1 MGLPDFSTKKPVTTV
16 MIFIGVMLFGLISLA
31 KLPQEL
37 FPPITYPQ
45 LTVFT
50 GYANAAPEEIETLL
64 TKPIEEA
71 VGTVSGL
78 KTVRSISKEGVS
90 LVMAEFDWDQNMDFA
105 SLRTREKVDLVKAR
119 LPRDASEPLVVPF
132 NPFELPVMTIS
143 VTGNRSPVKLRQVAK
158 KTIKEELEKIDGVAS
173 ASVEGGLERE
183 IVVDVNQGKLNSYDV
198 SILNVSDSIT
208 NANLNYPAGTIK
220 ESFYEYL
227 IRTLGEF
234 KDVKE
239 IEEVIITSRTGDEKF
254 RQQPFEEN
262 LDNRTISAKAN
273 LVAIRDVAEI
283 RDTVKERSSYS
294 RHNFEENISISIQ
307 KQAQANTMQVI
318 RSVRAAFP
326 RINDLLPEDIKLE
339 VVYDQSVFIEDAI
352 NGVRDAAVQ
361 GGILAFLV
369 LLVFLRSFKSSA
381 IVTLS
386 IPISIMIVF
395 TFMYFGGLS
404 INMMS
409 LGGLALGVGMLVD
422 NAIVVI
428 ENIFRHREMGK
439 PPKIAASEG
448 AEEVSNAIVASTL
461 TTIAVF
467 LPMIFVVGVAGQLF
481 KELAFTVTFSLIG
494 SLWVALTLIP
504 LLSSRVGSSAK
515 EAAKGAAAFE
525 GGEKWKKV
533 VAKYEVILRK
543 FLKHK
548 GIGLTVVLAI
558 FISSLFIINV
568 LEKELMPKAD
578 QGQFIIK
585 LDMVVGTKLTE
596 TNKTVL
602 ILEESILEEEVVD
615 SVSVVVGSS
624 RGDSAKDIVKSMGS
638 HQARM
643 IVKLKDKR
651 AIKTAAFAKSLKDKF
666 DADKRLEGAN
676 IEFTLDSG
684 ALSGAFGGGGGKPI
698 SIEIKGENLD
708 VMEGIARR
716 IEDSLEEIDGIFG
729 IEDDVPESSPEVRI
743 NIDKDKASLYNISV
757 VDLARTAQM
766 VLRGYIPSQFKE
778 KGQEIDIRVRL
789 REQDRDNYD
798 KLYRIRINSPNG
810 GMIPLG
816 KLARF
821 ERGRGPS
828 AIKRIGQ
835 ERTIMV
841 YAGAIGR
848 KLADVTADVRS
859 MLEGMNFE
867 SGYRVRLAGESE
879 EMNKSFAS
887 LQFALILSL
896 VMVYMIMAA
905 QFESITQPLIILFTV
920 PLSIIGVLLA
930 LLVTNTSIS
939 VIAMLG
945 VLMLGG
951 IVVNNGIVL
960 IDYTN
965 ILIANGKSMMEAIVE
980 ASLARL
986 RPIIMTALTTVLGLL
1001 PMALAVGRGSELR
1014 SPMAI
1019 GVMGGLFVSTFLTL
1033 VVIPSIF
1040 VLESEVRTKIT
1051 GIIGER
1057 FGKKKEIE
1065 HEDPQSPKSSGGDNY
1080 RI

>member
-1 MGLPDFSTKKPVTTV
+1 MGLPEFSTKKPVTTV
-16 MIFIGVMLFGLISLA
+16 MIFVGVILFGLISLV

-105 SLRTREKVDLVKAR
+105 SLRTREKVDLMKAR
-119 LPRDASEPLVVPF
+119 LPRDATEPLVVPF
-132 NPFELPVMTIS
+132 NPFELPIMTIS
-143 VTGNRSPVKLRQVAK
+143 VTGNRSPVKLRQIAQDV
-158 KTIKEELEKIDGVAS
+158 IKEELEKINGVAS
-173 ASVEGGLERE
+173 ASVEGGMERE
-183 IVVDVNQGKLNSYDV
+183 ILVEVNQNKLKTYGV

-234 KDVKE
+234 KSVEE
-239 IEEVIITSRTGDEKF
+239 IEDVVVTSRTGEDQEQRMPF
-254 RQQPFEEN
+254 DQQLQRRDISPEAN
-262 LDNRTISAKAN
+262 VVTIK
-273 LVAIRDVAEI
+273 DVARI
-283 RDTVKERSSYS
+283 TDGMKERSSYS
-294 RHNFEENISISIQ
+294 RFNGRENVSISIQ

-318 RSVRAAFP
+318 N
-326 RINDLLPEDIKLE
+326 RIRDSFGRLNMLLPDDIRLE
-339 VVYDQSVFIEDAI
+339 VIYDQSIFIKDAI

-361 GGILAFLV
+361 GGILAFIV

-428 ENIFRHREMGK
+428 ENIFRHREMGESSNK
-439 PPKIAASEG
+439 AASEG

-467 LPMIFVVGVAGQLF
+467 LPMIFVVGIAGQLF

-504 LLSSRVGSSAK
+504 LLSSRVGGSAD
-515 EAAKGAAAFE
+515 AAKGAAAFE

-533 VAKYEVILRK
+533 VVRYESVLKK
-543 FLKHK
+543 FLERK

-558 FISSLFIINV
+558 FISSLFLINL

-578 QGQFIIK
+578 QGQFIVK
-585 LDMVVGTKLTE
+585 VDMPVGTRLDE
-596 TNKTVL
+596 TNKVVL
-602 ILEESILEEEVVD
+602 LLEEKIMNYPVVE
-615 SVSVVVGSS
+615 SVSSVLGSAS
-624 RGDSAKDIVKSMGS
+624 GDSAKDMVSSMGS
-638 HQARM
+638 HQGRL
-643 IVKLKDKR
+643 IVELRDKRKIKTSVFAKQVQDELKKDKGLDE
-651 AIKTAAFAKSLKDKF
+651 A
-666 DADKRLEGAN
+666 RLE
-676 IEFTLDSG
+676 F
-684 ALSGAFGGGGGKPI
+684 ALQQGVISGAFGGGGKPI
-698 SIEIKGENLD
+698 AIEIKGDKLE
-708 VMEGIARR
+708 VMEKLAKKIENGLEGI
-716 IEDSLEEIDGIFG
+716 EGIFG
-729 IEDDVPESSPEVRI
+729 IEDDIPEASPEVRI

-757 VDLARTAQM
+757 VDLARVAQM
-766 VLRGYIPSQFKE
+766 ILRGFIPSVYKE

-789 REQDRDNYD
+789 REQDRDSYD
-798 KLYRIRINSPNG
+798 KLNRIRINSPNG
-810 GMIPLG
+810 GMMPLG
-816 KLARF
+816 SLARF

-828 AIKRIGQ
+828 EIKRIGQ

-841 YAGAIGR
+841 FADVIGR
-848 KLADVTADVRS
+848 KLSDVTAEVEK
-859 MLEGMNFE
+859 MLANLEKE
-867 SGYRVRLAGESE
+867 SGYMVKLAGESE
-879 EMNKSFAS
+879 EMKKSFAS
-887 LQFALILSL
+887 LQFALILSI

-905 QFESITQPLIILFTV
+905 QFESLTQPLIILFTV
-920 PLSIIGVLLA
+920 PLSLIGVLVTLLA
-930 LLVTNTSIS
+930 TNTSIS
-939 VIAMLG
+939 VIALLG

-965 ILIANGKSMMEAIVE
+965 ILMSQGKDIFEAVVE
-980 ASLARL
+980 ASKARL

-1001 PMALAVGRGSELR
+1001 PMALAIGRGSELR
-1014 SPMAI
+1014 APMAI
-1019 GVMGGLFVSTFLTL
+1019 SVMGGLFVSTFLTL

-1040 VLESEVRTKIT
+1040 LLENEIRGSVVRFLEKVKNK
-1051 GIIGER
+1051 R
-1057 FGKKKEIE
+1057 
-1065 HEDPQSPKSSGGDNY
+1065 